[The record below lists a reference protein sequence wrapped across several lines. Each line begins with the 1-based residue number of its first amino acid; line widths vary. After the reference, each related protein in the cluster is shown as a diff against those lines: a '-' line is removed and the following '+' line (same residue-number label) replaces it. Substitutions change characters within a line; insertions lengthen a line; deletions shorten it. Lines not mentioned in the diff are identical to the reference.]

1 MLRYALRSFPVI
13 AALALLGAPALRAQ
27 GAAPAADDRPTVAV
41 MHFNNGA
48 IGKEHEELDPLRA
61 GIADILTSELS
72 ANPGI
77 RVIERDQLD
86 KLVAE
91 QKLGT
96 SGSVDAATAAR
107 VGKLLGVHHMIFG
120 SYVTDRKGRM
130 RLDARAVDVET
141 GRIEH
146 VESVQ
151 AKTDDFSDMIT
162 SLAAKLNSG
171 LKLPPMPARTA
182 SARPVPKP
190 PFQVV
195 MLYSRAIAEENGGR
209 PQEAKKL
216 YRAALEKF
224 PDYAPARKALDR
236 IDAPKRGT

>member
-1 MLRYALRSFPVI
+1 MFRYALRSLPVA
-13 AALALLGAPALRAQ
+13 AALAFVAPAMRAQ
-27 GAAPAADDRPTVAV
+27 DASPAADRLPTVAV

-48 IGKEHEELDPLRA
+48 IGKDHEELEPLRG

-72 ANPGI
+72 ENPGI

-86 KLVAE
+86 QLLGE

-96 SGSVDAATAAR
+96 SGAVDAATAVRA
-107 VGKLLGVHHMIFG
+107 GKLLGVHHMIFG
-120 SYVTDRKGRM
+120 SFVTDRKGRM
-130 RLDARAVDVET
+130 RLDARAVNVET
-141 GRIEH
+141 GRIER
-146 VESVQ
+146 VETVR

-162 SLAAKLNSG
+162 ELAAKLNKG
-171 LKLPPMPARTA
+171 LKLPPMPEHTA
-182 SARPVPKP
+182 NATPAAKP

-209 PQEAKKL
+209 PEEAKKL

-224 PDYAPARKALDR
+224 PDYAPAKKALDR
-236 IDAPKRGT
+236 IDAPKSGN

>member
-1 MLRYALRSFPVI
+1 MIRRATRALGAI
-13 AALALLGAPALRAQ
+13 AACALAASSMQAQ
-27 GAAPAADDRPTVAV
+27 DATTTSDGRPTVAV

-48 IGKEHEELDPLRA
+48 IGKAHEELEPLRG

-91 QKLGT
+91 QNLAT
-96 SGSVDAATAAR
+96 NGSVDKATAVR

-120 SYVTDRKGRM
+120 SYVSDRKDRV
-130 RLDARAVDVET
+130 RFDARAVNVET
-141 GRIEH
+141 GEIEH
-146 VESVQ
+146 VETVSG
-151 AKTDDFSDMIT
+151 KLDDFSDLIT
-162 SLAAKLNSG
+162 TLASKLNTG
-171 LKLPPMPARTA
+171 LKLPAMPVHTA
-182 SARPVPKP
+182 QAPAKP

-209 PQEAKKL
+209 PEEAVKL
-216 YRAALEKF
+216 YRAALDKF
-224 PDYAPARKALDR
+224 PDYAPAKKALDR
-236 IDAPKRGT
+236 LASPKSGD

>member
-1 MLRYALRSFPVI
+1 MLAYSPRPLLAL
-13 AALALLGAPALRAQ
+13 AALALATSALGAQ
-27 GAAPAADDRPTVAV
+27 GVAPAADSRPTVAV

-48 IGKEHEELDPLRA
+48 IGKDHEELEPLRA

-72 ANPGI
+72 ANGGI

-91 QKLGT
+91 QNLGAN
-96 SGSVDAATAAR
+96 GSVDRSTAVR

-141 GRIEH
+141 GQIEH
-146 VESVQ
+146 VETVQ

-162 SLAAKLNSG
+162 SLAAKLNTG
-171 LKLPPMPARTA
+171 LKLPAMPAQA
-182 SARPVPKP
+182 SAAAPAAKP

-209 PQEAKKL
+209 PEEAKKL
-216 YRAALEKF
+216 YRAALDKF
-224 PDYAPARKALDR
+224 PDYAPAKKALDR
-236 IDAPKRGT
+236 IDGSKSGD

>member
-1 MLRYALRSFPVI
+1 MFRFASRAVVAI
-13 AALALLGAPALRAQ
+13 AACALVARGASAQ
-27 GAAPAADDRPTVAV
+27 DAPQSSDTRPTVAV

-48 IGKEHEELDPLRA
+48 IGKAHEELDPLRG

-91 QKLGT
+91 QNLSANGA
-96 SGSVDAATAAR
+96 VDKATAVR

-120 SYVTDRKGRM
+120 SYVSDRKQRV
-130 RLDARAVDVET
+130 RFDARAVNVET
-141 GRIEH
+141 GEIEH
-146 VESVQ
+146 VETVSG
-151 AKTDDFSDMIT
+151 KLDDFSELIT
-162 SLAAKLNSG
+162 TLASKLNDG
-171 LKLPPMPARTA
+171 LKLPSMPEHSADAAAR
-182 SARPVPKP
+182 P

-209 PQEAKKL
+209 RDEAVKL
-216 YRAALEKF
+216 YRAALDKF
-224 PDYAPARKALDR
+224 PEYAPAKKALDR
-236 IDAPKRGT
+236 LALPKTGA

>member
-41 MHFNNGA
+41 MHLNNGA

-91 QKLGT
+91 QNLTGN
-96 SGSVDAATAAR
+96 GSVDKATAVL

-120 SYVTDRKGRM
+120 SYVSDRKERV
-130 RLDARAVDVET
+130 RFDARAVNVET
-141 GRIEH
+141 GEIEH
-146 VESVQ
+146 VETVSG
-151 AKTDDFSDMIT
+151 KLDDFSDLIT
-162 SLAAKLNSG
+162 TLASKLNTG
-171 LKLPPMPARTA
+171 LKLPAMPVHTA
-182 SARPVPKP
+182 QAPAKP

-209 PQEAKKL
+209 PEEAVKL
-216 YRAALEKF
+216 YRAALNKF
-224 PDYAPARKALDR
+224 PEYAPAKKALDR
-236 IDAPKRGT
+236 LASPKTGD

>member
-1 MLRYALRSFPVI
+1 MIRIASRAAVAIAL
-13 AALALLGAPALRAQ
+13 AALAAPIARAQ
-27 GAAPAADDRPTVAV
+27 DIAASDTRPTVAV

-48 IGKEHEELDPLRA
+48 IGKAHEELEPLRG

-72 ANPGI
+72 ANSNI

-91 QKLGT
+91 QNLSATGA
-96 SGSVDAATAAR
+96 VDKATAVK

-120 SYVTDRKGRM
+120 SYVSDRKNRV
-130 RLDARAVDVET
+130 RFDARSVNVET

-146 VESVQ
+146 VETVSGNL
-151 AKTDDFSDMIT
+151 DDFSDLIT
-162 SLAAKLNSG
+162 RLASQLNSG
-171 LKLPPMPARTA
+171 LNLPAMPTRAA
-182 SARPVPKP
+182 AAPKPKP

-209 PQEAKKL
+209 RDEAVKL
-216 YRAALEKF
+216 YRAALDKF
-224 PDYAPARKALDR
+224 PDYAPAKKALDR
-236 IDAPKRGT
+236 MSAPKSGD